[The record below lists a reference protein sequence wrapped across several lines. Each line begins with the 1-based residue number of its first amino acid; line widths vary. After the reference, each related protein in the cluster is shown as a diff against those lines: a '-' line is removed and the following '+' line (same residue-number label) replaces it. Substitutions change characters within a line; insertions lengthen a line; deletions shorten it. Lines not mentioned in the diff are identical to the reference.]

1 MNPAPLSLREAL
13 AAGRLDDL
21 IRQEEARGVG
31 PIDRD
36 ELNAAIEE
44 VLRGSRSDDR
54 TSRSAVRRYLRDKRT
69 RSGT

>member
-44 VLRGSRSDDR
+44 VLRRLAIR
-54 TSRSAVRRYLRDKRT
+54 
-69 RSGT
+69 